1 MSTTHPARI
10 DGHSAEPDGISVTL
24 VKVGVICAQNP
35 LVLEAGAWP
44 A

>member
-1 MSTTHPARI
+1 MSTTHQARI
-10 DGHSAEPDGISVTL
+10 DRHSAEPDGISVTL

-35 LVLEAGAWP
+35 LVLEAGACT